1 MKRGAGWTL
10 LGAACALALAA
21 LWAAPLLWALSTALR
36 PELETVSTAFH
47 WLPQQTWTLD
57 AFRQT
62 LSSGNLGRWLFNSFL
77 VALLV
82 TVATMAISLM
92 AAYAFSQLRFR
103 GRAIVFGIAMLA
115 FLLPFE
121 ALLVPLFRT
130 MNQLGLINSYAGIV
144 LPQVVS
150 PVAIYVFKQFFDGIP
165 ADFREAATMDGAGP
179 LRVLWS
185 VYLPISGN
193 IVWAMAIVTF
203 IAAWNNFLWPFIVIT
218 SNDMMTIPLGLTQTY
233 DAFGVRYAQLMAAA
247 LLGALPVAL
256 AYVAFQRRVTQGFL
270 AASGSNR
277 RTKESMASVSLR
289 GIRKRYGDNEVIKG
303 VDLEIEDG
311 QFVVFVGPSG
321 CGKSTLLRMIAGLE
335 DISAGTLEWRDA
347 EQRGR
352 AGPARHRDGVPELC
366 AVPAHDGG
374 REHGLR
380 AEAGQGAEGRDRE
393 RVGRAAE
400 ILQIEHLLE
409 RKPKAL
415 SGGQRQRVAI
425 GRAIVASPR
434 CSCSTSRC
442 RTWTPPCAPRP
453 GSNWRACT
461 AS

>member
-1 MKRGAGWTL
+1 MNISAHTRANLGWTVA
-10 LGAACALALAA
+10 GAVAAVLLAA

-36 PELETVSTAFH
+36 PELETVSAEFH
-47 WLPQQTWTLD
+47 WLPQHWTLE
-57 AFRQT
+57 AFAKT
-62 LSSGNLGRWLFNSFL
+62 LGAGNVVRWLFNSFI

-82 TVATMAISLM
+82 TVITMAISLM

-103 GRAIVFGIAMLA
+103 GRSILFGAAMLA

-150 PVAIYVFKQFFDGIP
+150 PVVIYVFKQFFDEIP

-203 IAAWNNFLWPFIVIT
+203 IAAWNNFLWPFIIVT

-256 AYVAFQRRVTQGFL
+256 AYIAFQRRVTQGFL
-270 AASGSNR
+270 AASG
-277 RTKESMASVSLR
+277 L
-289 GIRKRYGDNEVIKG
+289 KG
-303 VDLEIEDG
+303 
-311 QFVVFVGPSG
+311 
-321 CGKSTLLRMIAGLE
+321 
-335 DISAGTLEWRDA
+335 
-347 EQRGR
+347 
-352 AGPARHRDGVPELC
+352 
-366 AVPAHDGG
+366 
-374 REHGLR
+374 
-380 AEAGQGAEGRDRE
+380 
-393 RVGRAAE
+393 
-400 ILQIEHLLE
+400 
-409 RKPKAL
+409 
-415 SGGQRQRVAI
+415 
-425 GRAIVASPR
+425 
-434 CSCSTSRC
+434 
-442 RTWTPPCAPRP
+442 
-453 GSNWRACT
+453 
-461 AS
+461 